1 MNILNIMWAGGAPFA
16 SIHKVHQQILS
27 QAAPSAV
34 VNTWLLQGQGAEC
47 GVDVGEVREWQLS
60 SARLK
65 GRHFWRFAKPVMRA
79 RFRQA
84 LVDSDARLLLL
95 DGMGVARTLLPVLK
109 KLPHIRAVVIFH
121 GSARL
126 NAGDQALFQ
135 AIPASQLK
143 LVAVSSTLADSLARD
158 LQMPV
163 TPLRS
168 AFDPEAFRAD
178 LFTREQ
184 ARTRLGLPQGDTPVL
199 GAVGRLVS
207 EKGFGYLLDAFA
219 AALDSRP
226 DLRLVIIGEGSKR
239 AELEQRIDALGL
251 HDKVLLTG
259 HLNEAAQLYR
269 AFDWVAIPSLEEGL
283 GLVMQEA
290 VMAGVPVLCSDLEV
304 FSEQLG
310 SAGWYAPV
318 NDTKAW
324 SETIDRAFGASSQ
337 AINAEQYRML
347 SPDEAWANFSQAA
360 RALFS

>member
-27 QAAPSAV
+27 QASPSAV
-34 VNTWLLQGQGAEC
+34 VKTWLLQGQGAEC
-47 GVDVGEVREWQLS
+47 GADVGEVREWRLS

-65 GRHFWRFAKPVMRA
+65 GRHFWRLAKPFMQA

-84 LVDSDARLLLL
+84 LVESDARLVLL
-95 DGMGVARTLLPVLK
+95 DGVGVARTLLPVLK
-109 KLPHIRAVVIFH
+109 KLAHIRAVVIFH

-135 AIPASQLK
+135 SLPASRLT
-143 LVAVSSTLADSLARD
+143 LVAVSATLADSLTSD

-168 AFDPEAFRAD
+168 AFDPMAFRAE
-178 LFTREQ
+178 LFTCEQ
-184 ARTRLGLPQGDTPVL
+184 ARTRLGLPQGAPVM

-219 AALDSRP
+219 AVRVNRP

-239 AELEQRIDALGL
+239 AALQQRIEALGL
-251 HDKVLLTG
+251 SDSVLLTG
-259 HLNEAAQLYR
+259 HLTEAAQLYR
-269 AFDWVAIPSLEEGL
+269 AFDWIAIPSLEEGL

-290 VMAGVPVLCSDLEV
+290 VMAGVPVLCSDLDV

-324 SETIDRAFGASSQ
+324 SEAIDRAFRASSQ

-347 SPDEAWANFSQAA
+347 APDEAWSSFSQAA